1 MSDILNSPARTLSHQ
16 SGHKIW
22 ATFSFLLLVLWVVL
36 ELGVVFVFLTFDTA
50 WTEMAAVFYLECSID
65 AMFLFFSWPSASW
78 EKEVGIL
85 PLHSGT
91 TVLFHSF
98 SVTCIPYI
106 SCFGFGILFWKKK
119 IFFQLAGSVL
129 CIGYSNLV
137 WYQNYASFKFKGI
150 FKWNL
155 SHRIV

>member
-36 ELGVVFVFLTFDTA
+36 ELGVVFVFLTFDNC
-50 WTEMAAVFYLECSID
+50 MNRDGCSFLFGVFYWCNVLIFQLTICLLRERSGHPSFTFRNHCFIL
-65 AMFLFFSWPSASW
+65 LFFCDPH
-78 EKEVGIL
+78 
-85 PLHSGT
+85 PL
-91 TVLFHSF
+91 
-98 SVTCIPYI
+98 YK
-106 SCFGFGILFWKKK
+106 LFWVWDSVLEKK

-137 WYQNYASFKFKGI
+137 WYQNYASFKFKGK
-150 FKWNL
+150 FKWSL